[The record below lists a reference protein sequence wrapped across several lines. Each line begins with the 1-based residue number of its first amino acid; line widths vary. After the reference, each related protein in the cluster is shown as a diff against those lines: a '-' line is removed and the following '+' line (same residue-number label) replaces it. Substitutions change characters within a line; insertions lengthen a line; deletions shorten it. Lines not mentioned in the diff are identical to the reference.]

1 MSKRLVDWQQPHRHA
16 DAALLRNGSGGMYWQ
31 AGDGLV
37 VHVAAPEGPAVA
49 RDDLHRPQ
57 PDRQQEMQR
66 EVSGAIGPAGL
77 AVALWVRLFAPA
89 A

>member
-1 MSKRLVDWQQPHRHA
+1 MRNRWQEWQQPHRHA
-16 DAALLRNGSGGMYWQ
+16 DAAVVRGGPEGMHWQ

-37 VHVAAPEGPAVA
+37 VRMAAPERAAAV
-49 RDDLHRPQ
+49 RDDPHRPQ
-57 PDRQQEMQR
+57 PAQVQEMQR
-66 EVSGAIGPAGL
+66 EASGAVGPAGL

>member
-1 MSKRLVDWQQPHRHA
+1 MNRQMQQWQPPHGRE
-16 DAALLRNGSGGMYWQ
+16 DAALVRGGREGLYWQ
-31 AGDGLV
+31 ANDGLV
-37 VHVAAPEGPAVA
+37 VRVAAAERAVDANDDVRRPEQV
-49 RDDLHRPQ
+49 
-57 PDRQQEMQR
+57 QQMQR